1 MVELEEV
8 SLPEYHRGPGII
20 SWMEGPRG
28 KWLHRWA
35 RCALTT
41 TREGVLYVRRCRSRT
56 SHVSSMNLAS
66 KRTTV
71 LS

>member
-1 MVELEEV
+1 VVELEEV

-41 TREGVLYVRRCRSRT
+41 TREGVCT
-56 SHVSSMNLAS
+56 SLQIQNLACE
-66 KRTTV
+66 
-71 LS
+71 